1 MSDVA
6 NLEPATS
13 DTETDGRRRRAQDSR
28 GRIVEAMVALTQA
41 GNIPVSAEMVAEQ
54 AGVGLRTVFRHFSD
68 MDSLYREMSLTIETQ
83 FIQGLSEPLTGE
95 TWQARLRELID
106 RRITN
111 FETITPFKRAEAAY
125 RHRSRFLQSDL
136 QRMNTWLREAL
147 NRVLP
152 EAIRQDA
159 SRFEVLDLLLSFE
172 SWDRLRRDQ
181 ALSPD
186 QAREALE
193 RAVDALLA

>member
-6 NLEPATS
+6 NLEAATS

-147 NRVLP
+147 IRVLP
-152 EAIRQDA
+152 ESIRQDA

>member
-6 NLEPATS
+6 SLDPSVTDS
-13 DTETDGRRRRAQDSR
+13 ETDGRRRRAQDSR

-41 GNIPVSAEMVAEQ
+41 GHIPVSAEMVAEQ

-68 MDSLYREMSLTIETQ
+68 MDSLYREMSLTVETQ

-95 TWQARLRELID
+95 TWQARVRELID

-136 QRMNTWLREAL
+136 QRMNTWLRDAL
-147 NRVLP
+147 IRVVP
-152 EAIRQDA
+152 EAVRNDA

-181 ALSPD
+181 HLSPD
-186 QAREALE
+186 QARVALE
-193 RAVDALLA
+193 RAVDALLT

>member
-6 NLEPATS
+6 NLEPVTS
-13 DTETDGRRRRAQDSR
+13 DSETDGRRRRAQDSR
-28 GRIVEAMVALTQA
+28 GRIVEAMLTLTQA
-41 GNIPVSAEMVAEQ
+41 GKIPVSAEMVAEQ

-83 FIQGLSEPLTGE
+83 FMKGLAEPLIAE

-111 FETITPFKRAEAAY
+111 FETITPFKRAETAY
-125 RHRSRFLQSDL
+125 RHRSRFLQSDV

-147 NRVLP
+147 IGVLP
-152 EAIRQDA
+152 EAITNDA

-186 QAREALE
+186 QAREALK
-193 RAVDALLA
+193 RAVETLLA

>member
-6 NLEPATS
+6 SLDSVLS
-13 DTETDGRRRRAQDSR
+13 DPETDGRRRRAQDSR

-41 GNIPVSAEMVAEQ
+41 GHIPVSAEMVAER

-83 FIQGLSEPLTGE
+83 FIQGLSEPLTGD
-95 TWQARLRELID
+95 TWQERLRELIG

-111 FETITPFKRAEAAY
+111 FETVTPFKRAEAAY
-125 RHRSRFLQSDL
+125 RHRSRFLQSDV
-136 QRMNTWLREAL
+136 QRMNTWLRDAL
-147 NRVLP
+147 IRVLP
-152 EAIRQDA
+152 EAICNDS

-181 ALSPD
+181 ALSPE
-186 QAREALE
+186 QARKALE
-193 RAVDALLA
+193 RAVDTLLA

>member
-6 NLEPATS
+6 NLEPVTS
-13 DTETDGRRRRAQDSR
+13 DSETDGRRRRAQDSR
-28 GRIVEAMVALTQA
+28 GRIVEAMLTLTQA
-41 GNIPVSAEMVAEQ
+41 GKIPVSAEMVAEQ

-83 FIQGLSEPLTGE
+83 FMKGLAEPLIGE

-111 FETITPFKRAEAAY
+111 FETITPFKRAETAY
-125 RHRSRFLQSDL
+125 RHRSRFLQSDV

-147 NRVLP
+147 IRVLP
-152 EAIRQDA
+152 EAITNDA

-193 RAVDALLA
+193 RAVETLLA

>member
-6 NLEPATS
+6 NLEPVTS
-13 DTETDGRRRRAQDSR
+13 DSETDGRRRRAQDSR

-41 GNIPVSAEMVAEQ
+41 GNILVSAEMVAER
-54 AGVGLRTVFRHFSD
+54 AGVGLRTVFRHFND

-106 RRITN
+106 RRISN

-125 RHRSRFLQSDL
+125 RHRSRFLQSDV

-147 NRVLP
+147 VRVLP

-193 RAVDALLA
+193 RAVAALLV

>member
-6 NLEPATS
+6 SLEPEAT
-13 DTETDGRRRRAQDSR
+13 DPETDGRRRRAQDSR

-83 FIQGLSEPLTGE
+83 FIQGLSAPLNGE
-95 TWQARLRELID
+95 TWQVRLGELIA
-106 RRITN
+106 RRISN
-111 FETITPFKRAEAAY
+111 FEIITPFKRAEAAY
-125 RHRSRFLQSDL
+125 RHSSRVLQSDV
-136 QRMNTWLREAL
+136 QRLNTWLREAL
-147 NRVLP
+147 IRVLP
-152 EAIRQDA
+152 EAIRNDA

-181 ALSPD
+181 GLSPE

-193 RAVDALLA
+193 RGVDALLA

>member
-6 NLEPATS
+6 NLEPVAS
-13 DTETDGRRRRAQDSR
+13 DAETDGRRRRAQDSR

-54 AGVGLRTVFRHFSD
+54 AGVGLRTVFRHFND

-95 TWQARLRELID
+95 TWQARLQELID

-125 RHRSRFLQSDL
+125 RHRSRFLQSDV

-147 NRVLP
+147 TRVLP

-181 ALSPD
+181 ALSQE

-193 RAVDALLA
+193 RAVAALLA